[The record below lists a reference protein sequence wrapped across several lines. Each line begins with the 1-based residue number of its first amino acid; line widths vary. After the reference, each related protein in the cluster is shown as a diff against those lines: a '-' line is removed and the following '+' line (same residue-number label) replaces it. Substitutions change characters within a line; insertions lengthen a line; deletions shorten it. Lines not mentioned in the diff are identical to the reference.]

1 MNVIVLE
8 AIGYLAAAA
17 NIFVFISETMIPL
30 RIAAIC
36 ADALFSVYFFAT
48 GYYPLFALHAF
59 LLPVNIFR
67 LMQMRRLVGDMRQIF
82 NQAPDAVFDY
92 EWLRPYMRA
101 MKLPAGFALHY
112 RGDVAEEAYVI
123 LRGEVRL
130 LEPRVTLRAGAFFGE
145 MGMFTEENRRTASA
159 VTATEVELLC
169 LRYDDLL
176 QLAAQDAEF
185 SFYLMRLMM
194 KRMQHNLSLVS
205 ARGG

>member
-1 MNVIVLE
+1 MNGIVIE

-36 ADALFSVYFFAT
+36 ADALFSVYFFET

-59 LLPVNIFR
+59 LLPVNIVR
-67 LMQMRRLVGDMRQIF
+67 LMQMRRLVGDMRHIF
-82 NQAPDAVFDY
+82 NQAPGAVFDY
-92 EWLRPYMRA
+92 EWLRPYMRS
-101 MKLPAGFALHY
+101 MTLPPGFALHY
-112 RGDVAEEAYVI
+112 RGDLAEEAYVI

-145 MGMFTEENRRTASA
+145 MGMFTDENRRTASA
-159 VTATEVELLC
+159 VTATEVERLC

-194 KRMQHNLSLVS
+194 RRMQHNLSLVS
-205 ARGG
+205 ARGK